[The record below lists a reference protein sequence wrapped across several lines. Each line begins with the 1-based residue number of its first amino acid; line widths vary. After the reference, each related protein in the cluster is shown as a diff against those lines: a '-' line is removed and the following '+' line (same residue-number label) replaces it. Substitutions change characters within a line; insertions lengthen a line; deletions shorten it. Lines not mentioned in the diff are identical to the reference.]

1 MKKFYFDMTTEK
13 MLSSTEKEAESIDG
27 VGNTNTNEVGVSDM
41 NNKPSLVLAS
51 TAGSVEVTGSTI
63 VGESDSIQLT
73 AKNSATSG
81 IELKSVEQSITL
93 RVGQTTN
100 SDTDDVGG
108 GNIELVSGGASTT
121 GISIVTSD
129 HSADGFETLEGLG
142 ADYIEDFRAAP

>member
-1 MKKFYFDMTTEK
+1 
-13 MLSSTEKEAESIDG
+13 L
-27 VGNTNTNEVGVSDM
+27 

-73 AKNSATSG
+73 AKNGATSG
-81 IELKSVEQSITL
+81 FELESVEQSITL

-108 GNIELVSGGASTT
+108 GNIELVSGSASTT
-121 GISIVTSD
+121 GKGGNERVEMS
-129 HSADGFETLEGLG
+129 
-142 ADYIEDFRAAP
+142 

>member
-1 MKKFYFDMTTEK
+1 MT
-13 MLSSTEKEAESIDG
+13 AESDKAYITFTSSDKMTAR

-73 AKNSATSG
+73 AKNGATSG
-81 IELKSVEQSITL
+81 IELESVEQSITL

-121 GISIVTSD
+121 GNGGNVMIATGASEYTEHSD
-129 HSADGFETLEGLG
+129 NGG
-142 ADYIEDFRAAP
+142 